1 MCSNVIGRARAR
13 THAHAHTQK
22 KKKKKKEGGFS
33 PSTDAKTFSKNDLS
47 QKCKF
52 TRHFRIHFSNQ

>member
-1 MCSNVIGRARAR
+1 MSLVARVHAR
-13 THAHAHTQK
+13 TRTHTHRK
-22 KKKKKKEGGFS
+22 KKKRKKKEGGFS